1 MWQGGKT
8 VAARTLPDRFI
19 ARAPVPAD
27 APAIARLIA
36 ACQEADGDE
45 PDASAEEVLRDWEG
59 LDLGQEA
66 VLVVAPDGEAAA
78 YADVLNRRYVQLSVY
93 GYVHPRFRGM
103 GLGTWLVQWGEEWIQ
118 DRMHLAPAEAQ
129 VTVQHYI
136 RASNTSALRLM
147 EQHGYRPVRDIWVM
161 AITLDQPPP
170 APEWPEGITART
182 FVPGQ
187 DERATYEAVE
197 EAFGDIWGRPPSTFE
212 RWLSMT
218 QSERKDPELWLLAVE
233 TDSGHIVGTCL
244 GQETAGK
251 GWIGSVGVRR
261 PWRGR
266 GIALA
271 LLQEVF
277 GVYYRRGVRE
287 VELSVDAESRTGA
300 PRLYRRAGMHV
311 KHRYVLHRKEIR
323 PGIDLST
330 TAAHS

>member
-8 VAARTLPDRFI
+8 VAARTLPDGFI

-27 APAIARLIA
+27 APAIAGLIA
-36 ACQEADGDE
+36 ACQEADGDD

-59 LDLGQEA
+59 LDPEQDA
-66 VLVVAPDGEAAA
+66 VLVVAPDGTAAA

-93 GYVHPRFRGM
+93 GSVHPRYR
-103 GLGTWLVQWGEEWIQ
+103 GLGLGSWLVQWGEAWIRE
-118 DRMHLAPAEAQ
+118 RMHLARAEAQ

-136 RASNTSALRLM
+136 RSTNTAALRLM
-147 EQHGYRPVRDIWVM
+147 ERHGYRPVRDIWLM

-170 APEWPEGITART
+170 APEWPEGITVRT

-187 DERATYEAVE
+187 DERATFEAVE
-197 EAFGDIWGRPPSTFE
+197 EAFSDIWGRPPSTFE

-218 QSERKDPELWLLAVE
+218 QSERKDPELWRLAIE
-233 TDSGHIVGTCL
+233 TDSGQIVGTCL
-244 GQETAGK
+244 GQEISGK

-266 GIALA
+266 GIGLA
-271 LLQEVF
+271 LLRDVF

-287 VELSVDAESRTGA
+287 VELSVDSESRTGA
-300 PRLYRRAGMHV
+300 PLLYRRAGMEV
-311 KHRYVLHRKEIR
+311 KQNYILHRKEIR

-330 TAAHS
+330 TAEQS

>member
-1 MWQGGKT
+1 
-8 VAARTLPDRFI
+8 VAARTLPDGFI

-27 APAIARLIA
+27 APAIAGLIA
-36 ACQEADGDE
+36 ACQEADGDD

-59 LDLGQEA
+59 LDPEQDA
-66 VLVVAPDGEAAA
+66 VLVVAPDGTAAA

-93 GYVHPRFRGM
+93 GSVHPRYR
-103 GLGTWLVQWGEEWIQ
+103 GLGLGSWLVQWGEAWIRE
-118 DRMHLAPAEAQ
+118 RMHLARAEAQ

-136 RASNTSALRLM
+136 RSTNTAALRLM
-147 EQHGYRPVRDIWVM
+147 ERHGYRPVRDIWLM

-170 APEWPEGITART
+170 APEWPEGITVRT

-187 DERATYEAVE
+187 DERATFEAVE
-197 EAFGDIWGRPPSTFE
+197 EAFSDIWGRPPSTFE

-218 QSERKDPELWLLAVE
+218 QSERKDPELWRLAIE
-233 TDSGHIVGTCL
+233 TDSGQIVGTCL
-244 GQETAGK
+244 GQEISGK

-266 GIALA
+266 GIGLA
-271 LLQEVF
+271 LLRDVF

-287 VELSVDAESRTGA
+287 VELSVDSESRTGA
-300 PRLYRRAGMHV
+300 PRLYRRAGMEV
-311 KHRYVLHRKEIR
+311 KQNYILHRKEIR

-330 TAAHS
+330 TAEQS

>member
-1 MWQGGKT
+1 
-8 VAARTLPDRFI
+8 VAARTLPDGFI

-27 APAIARLIA
+27 APAIAGLIA

-59 LDLGQEA
+59 LDPEQDA
-66 VLVVAPDGEAAA
+66 VLVVAPDGTAAA

-93 GYVHPRFRGM
+93 GSVHPRYR
-103 GLGTWLVQWGEEWIQ
+103 GLGLGSWLVQWGEAWIRE
-118 DRMHLAPAEAQ
+118 RMHLARAEAQ

-136 RASNTSALRLM
+136 RSTNTAALRLM
-147 EQHGYRPVRDIWVM
+147 ERHGYRPVRDIWLM

-170 APEWPEGITART
+170 APEWPEGITVRT

-187 DERATYEAVE
+187 DERATFEAVE
-197 EAFGDIWGRPPSTFE
+197 EAFSDIWGRPPSTFE

-218 QSERKDPELWLLAVE
+218 QSERKDPELWRLAIE
-233 TDSGHIVGTCL
+233 TDSGQIVGTCL
-244 GQETAGK
+244 GQEISGK

-266 GIALA
+266 GIGLA
-271 LLQEVF
+271 LLRDVF

-287 VELSVDAESRTGA
+287 VELSVDSESRTGA
-300 PRLYRRAGMHV
+300 PRLYRRAGMEV
-311 KHRYVLHRKEIR
+311 KQNYILHRKEIR

-330 TAAHS
+330 TAEQS

>member
-1 MWQGGKT
+1 M
-8 VAARTLPDRFI
+8 AARTLPDGFI

-27 APAIARLIA
+27 APAIAGLIA

-59 LDLGQEA
+59 LDPEQDA
-66 VLVVAPDGEAAA
+66 VLVVAPDGTAAA

-93 GYVHPRFRGM
+93 GSVHPRYR
-103 GLGTWLVQWGEEWIQ
+103 GLGLGSWLVQWGEAWIRE
-118 DRMHLAPAEAQ
+118 RMHLARAEAQ

-136 RASNTSALRLM
+136 RSTNTAALRLM
-147 EQHGYRPVRDIWVM
+147 ERHGYRPVRDIWLM

-170 APEWPEGITART
+170 APEWPEGITVRT

-187 DERATYEAVE
+187 DERATFEAVE
-197 EAFGDIWGRPPSTFE
+197 EAFSDIWGRPPSTFE

-218 QSERKDPELWLLAVE
+218 QSERKDPELWRLAIE
-233 TDSGHIVGTCL
+233 TDSGQIVGTCL
-244 GQETAGK
+244 GQEISGK

-266 GIALA
+266 GIGLA
-271 LLQEVF
+271 LLRDVF

-287 VELSVDAESRTGA
+287 VELSVDSESRTGA
-300 PRLYRRAGMHV
+300 PRLYRRAGMEV
-311 KHRYVLHRKEIR
+311 KQNYILHRKEIR

-330 TAAHS
+330 TAEQS